1 MAIETE
7 EKKAWRKAYEQ
18 LPSTKAKRK
27 LARENPEVVAKRKAY
42 EQTPE
47 YKAIQKAYHRLPSTK
62 AKRKAAGQTP
72 EGKAK
77 RKVYNKSYALTEKGL
92 AKAPNYGFY
101 LGSKFQDTPWYAE
114 DSPEDRAKEYIDWHN

>member
-1 MAIETE
+1 MATETE

-47 YKAIQKAYHRLPSTK
+47 FKAIQKAYHRLPSTK
-62 AKRKAAGQTP
+62 AKRKAIRQTP
-72 EGKAK
+72 EFKAK
-77 RKVYNKSYALTEKGL
+77 RKVYNKSYALTERGL
-92 AKAPNYGFY
+92 AKAPKYGVY
-101 LGSKFQDTPWYAE
+101 LDSRVQDTPWMLE